1 MTSNIITLVSLSTVH
16 LYVDTKY
23 KIITFDVLN
32 SSYSKENS
40 ITVLEYF
47 KNFWVL
53 VKEQNAKYYLIIK
66 INSIGIYP
74 LSFYNNLVKC
84 LMELNDIFKTNLHS
98 CAFLCT
104 DNSPLTMLKPLFNMY
119 KSNRPFTV
127 CNSYEDIIVYFN
139 KPENQL
145 CINYKEELDSNDSND
160 L

>member
-1 MTSNIITLVSLSTVH
+1 MTSNLITLVKLSTVH
-16 LYVDTKY
+16 LYVDTKN

-32 SSYSKENS
+32 SNYSRENS

-47 KNFWVL
+47 KNFWAL
-53 VKEQNAKYYLIIK
+53 IKEQNAKYYLIIK
-66 INSIGIYP
+66 ISSIGVYP

-84 LMELNDIFKTNLHS
+84 LMELNDIFKTNLHA
-98 CAFLCT
+98 CAFLCST
-104 DNSPLTMLKPLFNMY
+104 DSPLTMLKPLFNMY
-119 KSNRPFTV
+119 KLNRPLTV

-145 CINYKEELDSNDSND
+145 SYNQDSKDSKDSKD